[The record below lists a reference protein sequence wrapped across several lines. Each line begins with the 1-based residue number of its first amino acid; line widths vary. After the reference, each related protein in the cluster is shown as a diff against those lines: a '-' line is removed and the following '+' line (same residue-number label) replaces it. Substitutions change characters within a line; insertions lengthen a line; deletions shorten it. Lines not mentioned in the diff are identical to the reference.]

1 MKHYKQLTYDQ
12 RYIIYRMNKTNFTQA
27 HIAEILGVHK
37 STICRELKRNKSK
50 RGYRPKYAHN
60 ETLYR
65 RIGKSKSKIS
75 FSTWLQVEKFIRLD
89 WSPEQIS
96 ARLKNDDNIDIS
108 HEWIYQYILHDKKNS
123 GDLYKHLRCQKK
135 RKKRYGAKERRG
147 CLKNRTFI
155 DDRPNIVDQKIRVG
169 DWEADTI
176 IGKKHKH
183 AIVTLTERKTRLS
196 LIQKVDR
203 KQAVQV
209 GTAIEKMLGKIQKFV
224 HTITSD
230 NGKEF
235 ANHDKIASYLN
246 TDFYFAHPYSSH
258 ERGLNENTNGLI
270 RQYFPKGSDFSD
282 ITPEQINMVINRLNN
297 RPRKCLG
304 FLTPY
309 EVFYKLTNVALT
321 T

>member
-1 MKHYKQLTYDQ
+1 MNHYKQLTCEQ
-12 RYIIYRMNKTNFTQA
+12 RYTIYSMNKSNYKQSE
-27 HIAEILGVHK
+27 IALAIGVDK
-37 STICRELKRNKSK
+37 STISRELSRNKSL
-50 RGYRPKYAHN
+50 RGYRPKYAHKKA
-60 ETLYR
+60 LDR
-65 RIGKSKSKIS
+65 RTGKSKSRIS
-75 FSTWLQVEKFIRLD
+75 NPTWQLVEELIKLD

-96 ARLKNDDNIDIS
+96 ARLKNEQDIEIS
-108 HEWIYQYILHDKKNS
+108 HEWIYQFILQDKKND
-123 GDLYKHLRCQKK
+123 GDLYTHLRCQKK

-155 DDRPNIVDQKIRVG
+155 DERPEIVDQKIRVG

-176 IGKKHKH
+176 IGKNHKH

-196 LIQKVDR
+196 LFQKVNR
-203 KQAVQV
+203 KQAFQV
-209 GTAIEKMLGKIQKFV
+209 ASAIEKMLGDIQNFV

-235 ANHDKIASYLN
+235 ANHEEIARNLD

-270 RQYFPKGSDFSD
+270 RQYFPKGSDFSG
-282 ITPEQINMVINRLNN
+282 ITQRQIEMVIDRLNN

-304 FLTPY
+304 FLTPN
-309 EVFYKLTNVALT
+309 EVFYKLTNVALST
-321 T
+321 